1 LGQTKPTGEAAD
13 RMYRE
18 SVVSTLDGFISRIR
32 PWLLIQAR
40 KLCRNQSDAED
51 LVQEGCLRFLNA
63 FAQVGTL
70 PPENECEA
78 WLITTMTNYFYDQC
92 RRREVEKRRQT
103 DPALEE
109 ITMGKGANP
118 KSPYENPKSPYDQIT
133 DEAFAE
139 AVKKLSPGLRSTFEL
154 FAAGNRYREIAQRQG
169 LTVGAVG
176 KRLSDA
182 RSKLKEIFSATFQ
195 QGEH

>member
-1 LGQTKPTGEAAD
+1 
-13 RMYRE
+13 M
-18 SVVSTLDGFISRIR
+18 VSTLDAFISRIR

-40 KLCRNQSDAED
+40 KLCRNHSDAED

-63 FAQVGTL
+63 FAQLERL

-78 WLITTMTNYFYDQC
+78 WLITTMTNCFYDQC
-92 RRREVEKRRQT
+92 RKREVEKRRQA

-109 ITMGKGANP
+109 VSVGQRA
-118 KSPYENPKSPYDQIT
+118 NPKSPYDQIT
-133 DEAFAE
+133 DKAFAD
-139 AVKKLSPGLRSTFEL
+139 AVKQLSPGLRSTFEL
-154 FAAGNRYREIAQRQG
+154 FAAGKRYREIAQRQG